1 MRVIERMICN
11 LLVSPGCIWRA
22 EDNSMQDPGLPTLCL
37 FPFLLLLFFYFLSF
51 ALLIYIFLK
60 PKGGKG
66 GKGDRAY
73 GGRKWGQSLRG
84 ERGTEPKGGK
94 GGRA

>member
-1 MRVIERMICN
+1 MGTE
-11 LLVSPGCIWRA
+11 
-22 EDNSMQDPGLPTLCL
+22 
-37 FPFLLLLFFYFLSF
+37 
-51 ALLIYIFLK
+51 
-60 PKGGKG
+60 PKGGKGDRAEPKG

-94 GGRA
+94 GDRA